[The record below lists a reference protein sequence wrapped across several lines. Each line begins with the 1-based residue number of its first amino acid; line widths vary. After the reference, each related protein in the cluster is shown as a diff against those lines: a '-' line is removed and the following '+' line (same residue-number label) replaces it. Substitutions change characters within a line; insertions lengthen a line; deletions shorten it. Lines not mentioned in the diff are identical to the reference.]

1 MKIVGLR
8 TYSVTTAELPLE
20 IEVTAFRLPV
30 NRAIV
35 GHPRVSRSGVLLER
49 LVPEVVDDLANVAIR
64 YEIPLPAATP
74 APFDITQTIDCW
86 FADNCPADAKYQILI
101 RSKNGDQASTNV
113 RVPGMVHGRIVLP
126 RRRRAE
132 APRPR
137 APLPEA
143 NASGTVRS
151 RPVDRD

>member
-8 TYSVTTAELPLE
+8 TYSVTTAEFPLE

-64 YEIPLPAATP
+64 YQIPLPGP
-74 APFDITQTIDCW
+74 LLRP
-86 FADNCPADAKYQILI
+86 
-101 RSKNGDQASTNV
+101 STS
-113 RVPGMVHGRIVLP
+113 P
-126 RRRRAE
+126 RRSIAGS
-132 APRPR
+132 PT
-137 APLPEA
+137 
-143 NASGTVRS
+143 TVRPMPS
-151 RPVDRD
+151 IRF

>member
-64 YEIPLPAATP
+64 YQIPLPAATP

-86 FADNCPADAKYQILI
+86 FADICPADARYQILI

-113 RVPGMVHGRIVLP
+113 RVPTLNPG
-126 RRRRAE
+126 A
-132 APRPR
+132 
-137 APLPEA
+137 A
-143 NASGTVRS
+143 NLAFRVG
-151 RPVDRD
+151 